1 MKTGGRVAATGSVVS
16 QCISTGSSVAVAGC
30 VGIERMKTD
39 GRVRSG
45 IWSEAEEGVLSLSGI
60 ETRITAVRRR
70 EYRLRWLQKREAS
83 EQRSK
88 DQREYIR
95 FHRRGFCPFCSLH
108 RNAKI
113 IKDGDPVS
121 PFDLV

>member
-30 VGIERMKTD
+30 VGIECMKTD

-45 IWSEAEEGVLSLSGI
+45 IWSEAEEGVLPLSGI

-70 EYRLRWLQKREAS
+70 DYRLRWLQKCEAG

-88 DQREYIR
+88 HQRKCIR
-95 FHRRGFCPFCSLH
+95 FHRRRFCLFCSLH
-108 RNAKI
+108 GNSKI
-113 IKDGDPVS
+113 IK
-121 PFDLV
+121 